1 MATPPRSVD
10 PRVKRTR
17 QLLQQA
23 FFEIMEEKGFAAMTV
38 QDITER
44 ATVNRGTF
52 YAHFTDKYALLDAII
67 REQFQEVL
75 ASKLAPGS
83 KWEKQTLRLLILAVL
98 DFFKQVHGHC
108 GPNDAI
114 NPLIERAAQEELTKA
129 LLALLKQSQ
138 GRDGSRPRWPAPVE
152 VTAAIVSWAIF
163 GAAAEW
169 SQQERPIPAEHMANH
184 ILAVVTE
191 GVAPLDPALS

>member
-1 MATPPRSVD
+1 MATPPRTID

-17 QLLQQA
+17 QLLQHA
-23 FFEIMEEKGFAAMTV
+23 FFEIMQEKGFAAMTV

-75 ASKLAPGS
+75 VSKLVPGV
-83 KWEKQTLRLLILAVL
+83 KWEKSTLRLLVLAVL
-98 DFFKQVHGHC
+98 DFFKQIHEHC
-108 GPNDAI
+108 GTSETI
-114 NPLIERAAQEELTKA
+114 SSLIEKAAQEELTKA
-129 LLALLKQSQ
+129 LLTLLKQSQ
-138 GRDGSRPRWPAPVE
+138 GRDGTSLRWPAPAE
-152 VTAAIVSWAIF
+152 VTAIVVSGAIF
-163 GAAAEW
+163 GTAAEW
-169 SQQERPIPAEHMANH
+169 SQQERPMPAEQMANY

-191 GVAPLDPALS
+191 GVAPLDPALA